1 MRLLIQGAE
10 IEKEMEAKAEV
21 EGKVEAEAVVESEAQ
36 AKSEA
41 EAEAEEKEELGVQ
54 AKDSIIIKAASHPTA
69 YTQHSVLII
78 FDCN

>member
-10 IEKEMEAKAEV
+10 IEKEMEAKAEMEAEV
-21 EGKVEAEAVVESEAQ
+21 EEEIGAELVVEAE
-36 AKSEA
+36 
-41 EAEAEEKEELGVQ
+41 
-54 AKDSIIIKAASHPTA
+54 DSIIIKAASHHTA